1 MLMALT
7 VLIIAA
13 TAIDVDH
20 VQPAADSPLKRH
32 RYAPSASDGKPTS
45 QSPSGSSSS
54 SRSRSRRSIP
64 SHKRR
69 HSPVIQFINVSP
81 ADANR

>member
-13 TAIDVDH
+13 TAIDVVVH
-20 VQPAADSPLKRH
+20 VQPAAVDSPLKRH
-32 RYAPSASDGKPTS
+32 RYAPFASDGNPTS
-45 QSPSGSSSS
+45 QSNP
-54 SRSRSRRSIP
+54 RP